1 MTMGKRGTKP
11 KLGKREPNGQLS
23 RRVAEVANRR
33 YDALEREEV
42 AMISVGIEAR
52 ERMWKVPAKVSR
64 DQLAG
69 TYIGRLKLQGDL
81 NAMQYD
87 ALMMYA
93 EQGHA
98 YRIALRSPREPG
110 AVDLNATKGGSG
122 DYENVRAT
130 QKAVAEFEAAQR
142 SLINANAE
150 PSNRGCNLIGAIAA
164 TVLRDAV
171 LDHLLNDTRIAAN
184 VLARHYGLTAGRK
197 AA

>member
-1 MTMGKRGTKP
+1 
-11 KLGKREPNGQLS
+11 
-23 RRVAEVANRR
+23 
-33 YDALEREEV
+33 
-42 AMISVGIEAR
+42 MISVGIEAR

-81 NAMQYD
+81 NATQYD

-93 EQGHA
+93 EQCHA
-98 YRIALRSPREPG
+98 YRIAMKAPAEPN
-110 AVDLNATKGGSG
+110 AVNLNATKGGAG
-122 DYENVRAT
+122 DYENVHRSQDACDTFERAL
-130 QKAVAEFEAAQR
+130 QALQR
-142 SLINANAE
+142 ANAE

-171 LDHLLNDTRIAAN
+171 LDHLLNETRVAAN